1 MLSGGGSGGGGSG
14 GGGGGV
20 LSVGG
25 AFGWPLPELRDDV
38 TLPSRD
44 RRLHKDDAEGQQAA
58 VAPAAAAAASPPC
71 SSAPRSEQPPPR
83 PGAGSGREQRLRR
96 AVDRLW
102 RQTSRLRADIRR
114 LHCDL
119 KTEEQRVAGLL
130 EEARRVR
137 GELLDARF
145 LDDLLLLLDGRLDC
159 MPLRHWPFAVANAAR
174 SVAGDANLVI

>member
-1 MLSGGGSGGGGSG
+1 MLSG

-20 LSVGG
+20 LSAGG

-44 RRLHKDDAEGQQAA
+44 RRLHNDDAGVRQAA
-58 VAPAAAAAASPPC
+58 VAPAAAPAASPPC
-71 SSAPRSEQPPPR
+71 SSAPRSEEAS
-83 PGAGSGREQRLRR
+83 PGTGQDGRREQRLRR
-96 AVDRLW
+96 AVDLLW
-102 RQTSRLRADIRR
+102 RQTRRLRADIRR

-137 GELLDARF
+137 EELLDARF
-145 LDDLLLLLDGRLDC
+145 LDDLVLLLDGRLDC

-174 SVAGDANLVI
+174 SVAADANLVI